1 MASPKRDN
9 PKPHN
14 KRPKTDK
21 AHHFFFI
28 YCKFLFKKYETII
41 QIIPTIKITSL
52 LSIGAMPGKI
62 IQSIRKSKRESTIPK
77 ITNKIPILFK

>member
-28 YCKFLFKKYETII
+28 YLKFLFKKYETII

-52 LSIGAMPGKI
+52 LSI
-62 IQSIRKSKRESTIPK
+62 RKSKRESTIPK